1 MAASVLSKRT
11 ALLVDAISFS
21 LNTFAPRISSCG
33 VLQQIVSYH
42 AKLSKVNVKE
52 PYIPDKQSE
61 RTPVWQK
68 TAKYDRKL
76 FGRYGAAS
84 GIDPAKLWPSH
95 SQLDEIITEE
105 KEWQPSLEQMVQ
117 NITIKDKELADKRRA
132 REKLIAANMAKMP
145 QMVATWRRE
154 KREARVKQKD
164 EKAKRDRLLAEARER
179 FGYAMDPRS
188 PKFQDMIKE
197 IEKEEKKKK
206 KLLKRRKREEEGG
219 QAEGATASGP
229 ADS

>member
-1 MAASVLSKRT
+1 
-11 ALLVDAISFS
+11 
-21 LNTFAPRISSCG
+21 
-33 VLQQIVSYH
+33 
-42 AKLSKVNVKE
+42 
-52 PYIPDKQSE
+52 
-61 RTPVWQK
+61 
-68 TAKYDRKL
+68 
-76 FGRYGAAS
+76 
-84 GIDPAKLWPSH
+84 
-95 SQLDEIITEE
+95 
-105 KEWQPSLEQMVQ
+105 
-117 NITIKDKELADKRRA
+117 
-132 REKLIAANMAKMP
+132 MAKMP